1 MPPGTWHLVYTPVRT
16 LATGGHFFTFETTH
30 LTEMSQK
37 FDHKNGLHVTNTT
50 HVSAYETLINM
61 LLYTLRDD
69 ARGQYILYLYSLL
82 GY

>member
-16 LATGGHFFTFETTH
+16 LAVGGHFFTFETMH

-37 FDHKNGLHVTNTT
+37 FDKKYGLHVTNTT
-50 HVSAYETLINM
+50 HVSAYDTLNHM

-69 ARGQYILYLYSLL
+69 KRGQYILFPSTQLEY
-82 GY
+82 